1 MFLKGIAREIISVFF
16 VSIYCISLSPI
27 SFFNDHIESTTS
39 CCEHHSQVLY
49 CENLFQDLDISC
61 SHESHVLILEERCD
75 AGDCFTTSE
84 KVKERYR
91 NLLLSDLTNS
101 METLMELK
109 LKYTNEAVNAY
120 KFLKPKNSR
129 VL

>member
-75 AGDCFTTSE
+75 VGDCFTTSE
-84 KVKERYR
+84 KVVLNNAFRQYLALYNTDIFDRSEFIYLHDDITCLNKSPPY
-91 NLLLSDLTNS
+91 LL
-101 METLMELK
+101 
-109 LKYTNEAVNAY
+109 
-120 KFLKPKNSR
+120 
-129 VL
+129 